1 MIKQQPEKPQVAV
14 DIVVFT
20 LIKNKLSILLIRRGI
35 KPFKGQWA
43 LPGGRVNKN
52 EPLEH
57 AAARELEEETGV
69 KDIYPVK
76 SCEAGAAEPQF
87 NRVYLEQLY
96 TFGEPFRDPRGRVIS
111 IAYFALTGEAP
122 EVRPDTDAQAAKWFS
137 IKKLPHL
144 GFDHDGI
151 VSYALKRLRWKLEY
165 TNIASN
171 LLPRHFSLSE
181 LQKVYEIILGKKLD
195 KRNFQKKIFSLNL
208 IKPIGK
214 KKQGVPYRPPQ
225 LWRFSSQKQV
235 ILTKREL
242 VF

>member
-1 MIKQQPEKPQVAV
+1 MKQQQPEKPQVAV

-20 LIKNKLSILLIRRGI
+20 FIKNKLSILLIRRGV

-52 EPLEH
+52 EPLEN
-57 AAARELEEETGV
+57 AAGRELKEETGV
-69 KDIYPVK
+69 SDI
-76 SCEAGAAEPQF
+76 
-87 NRVYLEQLY
+87 YLEQLY
-96 TFGEPFRDPRGRVIS
+96 TFGAPFRDPRGRIIS
-111 IAYFALTGEAP
+111 VAYFALISDLP
-122 EVRPDTDAQAAKWFS
+122 QLKPSTDAAAAKWFS
-137 IKKLPHL
+137 VKGLPRLL
-144 GFDHDGI
+144 GFDHDEI
-151 VSYALKRLRWKLEY
+151 IAYALKRLRWKLEY
-165 TNIASN
+165 TNIASK
-171 LLPRHFSLSE
+171 LLPRYFTISE

-214 KKQGVPYRPPQ
+214 KRQGVPYRPPQ

-235 ILTKREL
+235 ILIKREL